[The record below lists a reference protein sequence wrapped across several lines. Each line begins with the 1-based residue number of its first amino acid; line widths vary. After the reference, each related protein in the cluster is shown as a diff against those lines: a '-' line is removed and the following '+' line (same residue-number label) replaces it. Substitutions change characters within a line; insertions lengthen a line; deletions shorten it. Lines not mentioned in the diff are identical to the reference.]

1 MGEEEIEGDELG
13 DPEEGRFPA
22 GEETPGQ
29 LESRASYARL
39 EEMRRKLPWWE
50 EYVQL
55 RFEGWDWRKAAYMA
69 WAVMPF
75 ARRWPETQEQL
86 AKEVLGL
93 KSDRTIR
100 KWLEKQPEM
109 GLRIEKLKVGM
120 LGGHLS
126 DVLETWVKMAKLEDP
141 SAHRDRITYLET
153 VGVYKPKGAVEL
165 SGPGGG
171 PIEQEV
177 RYADKSDEELRQ
189 MASNLMDKK

>member
-1 MGEEEIEGDELG
+1 MGEDELDDALE

-22 GEETPGQ
+22 TEGTPGQ
-29 LESRASYARL
+29 VESRASYARL
-39 EEMRRKLPWWE
+39 EEMARKIPWWE
-50 EYVQL
+50 EYLQL

-69 WAVMPF
+69 WAVMPSN
-75 ARRWPETQEQL
+75 RRWPETQEAL

-109 GLRIEKLKVGM
+109 RLRIEQLKVGM
-120 LGGHLS
+120 LGAHLS
-126 DVLETWVKMAKLEDP
+126 DVIEAWVTVAKMPDP
-141 SAHRDRITYLET
+141 SAHKDRITYLEHQ
-153 VGVYKPKGAVEL
+153 GVYKPRGAVEL

-177 RYADKSDEELRQ
+177 RYADKSDDELKQ
-189 MASNLMDKK
+189 MAKNLGKEL